1 MDIGNDYSQATVTTD
16 PLKWG
21 WKLQNGQLVAITTDM
36 PAAPDGLLR
45 VVRCNCKTDCSTARC
60 SCRKHGLQCNAPH
73 AVVTVAE
80 HPSRMASI
88 CVTTARQR
96 TTNRYRQDKV

>member
-1 MDIGNDYSQATVTTD
+1 MDVGNDSYQATVTMD

-45 VVRCNCKTDCSTARC
+45 VVHCNCKTDCSTARC
-60 SCRKHGLQCNAPH
+60 SWRKL
-73 AVVTVAE
+73 
-80 HPSRMASI
+80 RMLW
-88 CVTTARQR
+88 
-96 TTNRYRQDKV
+96 